1 MPRKL
6 VSVQH
11 AVVAVATLASVVSGA
26 RFGLLVQKFTEGD
39 GKSIRVVMPRFLVA
53 TPRLLQPVPVQ
64 RVWRKS

>member
-39 GKSIRVVMPRFLVA
+39 GKSI
-53 TPRLLQPVPVQ
+53 
-64 RVWRKS
+64 